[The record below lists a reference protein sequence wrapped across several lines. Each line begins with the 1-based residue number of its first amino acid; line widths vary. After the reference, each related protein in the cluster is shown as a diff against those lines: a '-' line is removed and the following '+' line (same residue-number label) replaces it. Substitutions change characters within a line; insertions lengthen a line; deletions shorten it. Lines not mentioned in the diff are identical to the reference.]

1 MASKTVD
8 KSEEV
13 LEIDDS
19 HYLYDD
25 LHLSRDTMQD
35 ILDFA
40 GYRVV
45 FDDTK
50 KHRGKTVLKWNVAT
64 TYPPCKKPKGLRKS
78 AANGRDF
85 VLCKETRPKA
95 YSTYSEGVF

>member
-50 KHRGKTVLKWNVAT
+50 KAPHKAVLNGMWQRPILPVSHPTSTFGALKLNFCVRNENRWILQAIVT
-64 TYPPCKKPKGLRKS
+64 TM
-78 AANGRDF
+78 
-85 VLCKETRPKA
+85 VI
-95 YSTYSEGVF
+95 